1 MPCQSLLFSQ
11 LTNESPSQSI
21 FTHARQR
28 IQAGEELQSA
38 QSSVQEQEVESDKE
52 AGSEGEDDDEEVCD
66 VWVKLTIFES
76 PIIHSV
82 CPPNV
87 A

>member
-1 MPCQSLLFSQ
+1 MPCQSVLFSQ

-66 VWVKLTIFES
+66 ALVKMTIES
-76 PIIHSV
+76 PRIHFV
-82 CPPNV
+82 CPPNF

>member
-1 MPCQSLLFSQ
+1 M
-11 LTNESPSQSI
+11 
-21 FTHARQR
+21 
-28 IQAGEELQSA
+28 QAGEELQSA
-38 QSSVQEQEVESDKE
+38 PSSVQEQEVESEKE

-66 VWVKLTIFES
+66 ALVKLAIFES

-82 CPPNV
+82 CPPNF

>member
-1 MPCQSLLFSQ
+1 M
-11 LTNESPSQSI
+11 
-21 FTHARQR
+21 
-28 IQAGEELQSA
+28 
-38 QSSVQEQEVESDKE
+38 ESDKE

-76 PIIHSV
+76 PIIHSL

>member
-1 MPCQSLLFSQ
+1 MPCQSVLFSQ

-66 VWVKLTIFES
+66 AFVKMTIES
-76 PIIHSV
+76 P
-82 CPPNV
+82 
-87 A
+87 